1 MRHAALRVIRMRRA
15 PLRTFI
21 IQRSRL
27 GMNPRRDEDGNA
39 PLRAP
44 NARGLALALL
54 LLAAVG
60 CQSRATP
67 AGGGTA
73 GPASSRDVDEA
84 RAMLEAGDADGA
96 LARLQNSGDD
106 PEALA
111 LQGRAWAKKAESAP
125 LPTPPPAAS
134 PLPRGAPPPAAPEFK
149 PEERRAIDLLER
161 AVSLRPD
168 LASAHAAL
176 GQVLAPHAIRF
187 HERQQ
192 EAQAAQAARQRE
204 AQARRRGRAAPPEQ
218 PLPTMEPGV
227 DYSPARVA
235 REYSLAM
242 RGDSGRPSVE
252 ALISFAVKAGRLDD
266 AELGYQE
273 LIRRVKESGEPLTK
287 YGDFLVREKKDPVAA
302 IEQYRQALIW
312 SPGDDATRAKLAD
325 IFLTRGVDYFN
336 EQQFAMAEAQFAEA
350 AKYIPDR
357 DSPQGRI
364 LIEHQAKLR
373 EMRIR

>member
-1 MRHAALRVIRMRRA
+1 VTGRAGPAA
-15 PLRTFI
+15 
-21 IQRSRL
+21 
-27 GMNPRRDEDGNA
+27 
-39 PLRAP
+39 
-44 NARGLALALL
+44 ALL
-54 LLAAVG
+54 LLASVG
-60 CQSRATP
+60 CQSRPAP
-67 AGGGTA
+67 AGGA
-73 GPASSRDVDEA
+73 AAPATSRDVDEA
-84 RAMLEAGDADGA
+84 RAMLEAGDADGT

-111 LQGRAWAKKAESAP
+111 LQGRAWAKKAASAP

-134 PLPRGAPPPAAPEFK
+134 PLPKGAPPPAAPEFK
-149 PEERRAIDLLER
+149 PEERKAIDLLER

-176 GQVLAPHAIRF
+176 GELLAPHAIRF
-187 HERQQ
+187 HEREQ
-192 EAQAAQAARQRE
+192 EAQAAHAARQRE
-204 AQARRRGRAAPPEQ
+204 AQARRRGHAVPPEQ

-252 ALISFAVKAGRLDD
+252 ALIGFAVKAGRLDD

-273 LIRRVKESGEPLTK
+273 LIRRVKESAEPLTK
-287 YGDFLVREKKDPVAA
+287 YGDFLLHEKKDPVAA

-312 SPGDDATRAKLAD
+312 SPGDDAIRSKLAD

-350 AKYIPDR
+350 AKYIPDK

-373 EMRIR
+373 EIRVR

>member
-1 MRHAALRVIRMRRA
+1 
-15 PLRTFI
+15 
-21 IQRSRL
+21 
-27 GMNPRRDEDGNA
+27 
-39 PLRAP
+39 
-44 NARGLALALL
+44 
-54 LLAAVG
+54 
-60 CQSRATP
+60 
-67 AGGGTA
+67 
-73 GPASSRDVDEA
+73 VDEA
-84 RAMLEAGDADGA
+84 RAMLEAGDADGM

-106 PEALA
+106 PEALT

-125 LPTPPPAAS
+125 LPTPPPAPS
-134 PLPRGAPPPAAPEFK
+134 PLAKGAAPPAAPEFK
-149 PEERRAIDLLER
+149 PEERKAIDLLER

-176 GQVLAPHAIRF
+176 GQLLAPHAIRF
-187 HERQQ
+187 HERER

-204 AQARRRGRAAPPEQ
+204 AQARRRPGRAAPPEP

-242 RGDSGRPSVE
+242 RGDSGRASVE
-252 ALISFAVKAGRLDD
+252 ALISFAVRAGQLDD

-273 LIRRVKESGEPLTK
+273 LIRRVKESAEPLTK
-287 YGDFLVREKKDPVAA
+287 YGDFLLREKKDPVAA

-312 SPGDDATRAKLAD
+312 SPGDDGTRAKLAD

-373 EMRIR
+373 EIRVR

>member
-1 MRHAALRVIRMRRA
+1 MIGRAGPAAGV
-15 PLRTFI
+15 
-21 IQRSRL
+21 
-27 GMNPRRDEDGNA
+27 
-39 PLRAP
+39 
-44 NARGLALALL
+44 L
-54 LLAAVG
+54 LLASVA
-60 CQSRATP
+60 CQSRSTP
-67 AGGGTA
+67 GAGAGGAA
-73 GPASSRDVDEA
+73 GPVSSRDVDEA
-84 RAMLEAGDADGA
+84 RAMMDAGDADGT
-96 LARLQNSGDD
+96 LARLQNSGED

-125 LPTPPPAAS
+125 LPTPPPPAS
-134 PLPRGAPPPAAPEFK
+134 PLPKGTAPPAPPEFK

-168 LASAHAAL
+168 LASAHATL
-176 GQVLAPHAIRF
+176 GHILAPHAIRL
-187 HERQQ
+187 HEREQ
-192 EAQAAQAARQRE
+192 EAQAARQRE
-204 AQARRRGRAAPPEQ
+204 AQGRHGGGRAASPEQ
-218 PLPTMEPGV
+218 PLPSMEPGV

-252 ALISFAVKAGRLDD
+252 ALISFAVKAGQLDD
-266 AELGYQE
+266 AELGCQE

-336 EQQFAMAEAQFAEA
+336 DQQFAMADAQFAEA

-364 LIEHQAKLR
+364 LTEHQAKLR
-373 EMRIR
+373 AIRVR

>member
-1 MRHAALRVIRMRRA
+1 MTRRA
-15 PLRTFI
+15 GPVAI
-21 IQRSRL
+21 
-27 GMNPRRDEDGNA
+27 
-39 PLRAP
+39 
-44 NARGLALALL
+44 L
-54 LLAAVG
+54 LLAGAA
-60 CQSRATP
+60 CQSRPAP
-67 AGGGTA
+67 AGGGA
-73 GPASSRDVDEA
+73 AAPASSRDVEEA
-84 RAMLEAGDADGA
+84 RAMLESGDADGT

-134 PLPRGAPPPAAPEFK
+134 PLPKGAVPPAAPEFK
-149 PEERRAIDLLER
+149 PEERKAIDLLER

-176 GQVLAPHAIRF
+176 AQLLAPHAIRF
-187 HERQQ
+187 HQREQ
-192 EAQAAQAARQRE
+192 EAQAARARE
-204 AQARRRGRAAPPEQ
+204 PPARRRPGRAAPPEQ

-235 REYSLAM
+235 REYALAM

-252 ALISFAVKAGRLDD
+252 ALIGFAVRVGRLDD

-273 LIRRVKESGEPLTK
+273 LIRRVKESAEPLTK
-287 YGDFLVREKKDPVAA
+287 YGDFLLREKKDPVAA

-312 SPGDDATRAKLAD
+312 SPGDDAIRAKLAD

-336 EQQFAMAEAQFAEA
+336 DQQFAMAEAQFVEA
-350 AKYIPDR
+350 AKYIPDK

-373 EMRIR
+373 EIRVR

>member
-1 MRHAALRVIRMRRA
+1 VIGRA
-15 PLRTFI
+15 GP
-21 IQRSRL
+21 
-27 GMNPRRDEDGNA
+27 A
-39 PLRAP
+39 
-44 NARGLALALL
+44 ALL
-54 LLAAVG
+54 LVAAVG
-60 CQSRATP
+60 CQGRSAP
-67 AGGGTA
+67 AGSGA
-73 GPASSRDVDEA
+73 PGPASSRDVDEA
-84 RAMLEAGDADGA
+84 RAMLESGDADGT
-96 LARLQNSGDD
+96 LARLQNSGED

-134 PLPRGAPPPAAPEFK
+134 PLPKGAAPPAPPEFK
-149 PEERRAIDLLER
+149 PEERKAIDLLER
-161 AVSLRPD
+161 AVALRPD

-176 GQVLAPHAIRF
+176 GRLLAPHAIRF
-187 HERQQ
+187 HQREQ
-192 EAQAAQAARQRE
+192 EAQAAQAARPRE
-204 AQARRRGRAAPPEQ
+204 APARRRPARTAPPEP

-287 YGDFLVREKKDPVAA
+287 YGDFLARDKKDPVAA

-364 LIEHQAKLR
+364 LTEHQAKLR
-373 EMRIR
+373 EIRVR